1 MSNKRIRSLFES
13 RLKAWADARTP
24 ALRISYQDVK
34 FTPASGET
42 YLQASLLP
50 ATTDSETLGGEH
62 RVYRGIWQVSVIVPS
77 GKGTGAASGIEDEL
91 GALFPNNLRLTNGSF
106 DVYVRTPMS
115 TAAPIIDSL
124 NTTLPVS
131 CAYRADT
138 V

>member
-1 MSNKRIRSLFES
+1 MSNKRIRALFES
-13 RLKAWADARTP
+13 RLATWAAARTP
-24 ALRISYQDVK
+24 ALRIAYQGVK

-42 YLQASLLP
+42 YLQAFLLP
-50 ATTDSETLGGEH
+50 ATTDSETLEGEH
-62 RVYRGIWQVSVIVPS
+62 RAYRGVWQVSIVGPS

-91 GALFPNNLRLTNGSF
+91 DTLFPNNLRLTNSGF
-106 DVYVRTPMS
+106 DVYVRSPMS
-115 TAAPIIDSL
+115 AAAPLEGDV